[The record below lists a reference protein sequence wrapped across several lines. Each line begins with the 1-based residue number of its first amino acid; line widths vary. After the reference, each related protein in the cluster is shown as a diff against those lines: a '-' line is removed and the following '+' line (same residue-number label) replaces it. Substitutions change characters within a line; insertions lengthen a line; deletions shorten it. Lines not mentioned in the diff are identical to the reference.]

1 MCDTPPLAT
10 SARSRLYSCLILGL
24 SALAAPAVWA
34 LDPQTPV
41 VRDAYLGAATP
52 EKANAALAGLNDLLA
67 SAFTGKNPD
76 LSGGFYASAGTTI
89 YGLFLADSSDHPLV
103 FTTVNASADSDLG
116 APNNPLLLDGTALNV
131 LASFSSER
139 AVSIGLH
146 DAIINT
152 NAFNLIL
159 SGDLTADGLLRKEG
173 TGVLELTGNN
183 SWHGIS
189 RVFPQLGI
197 GLNATPTSVPNI
209 FIDDGT
215 LRGNATSLA
224 ANIATRDAGSSS
236 SQRPVVEFA
245 QAVDGIYAGKLSGT
259 LGTLLKTG
267 AGTLTLTG
275 DNSKFGATQIGAG
288 RIVLGATGNLGGGA
302 LTLASGT
309 ELDISAA
316 HSIQVGALSGQGLIR
331 LGPNSLFTANTG
343 TPIFGGTIA
352 GSGGLTV
359 SGRLQL
365 TGINTYT
372 GTTAV
377 NGILSLVGA
386 GNLNEHSALSNLGS
400 FDISAADGDRV
411 VAGLSGTGQL
421 NLGANRLTFGGNNSA
436 GFYSGGITGSG
447 GITKVGTGR
456 QSILGTSGYTG
467 ETQILNGA
475 VLASPHALSA
485 DILNNAELEFTY
497 AAKDPSGSAITDYT
511 GTIHG
516 TGHLI
521 KSGDGVLWLRG
532 INSYTGGTEV
542 RAGALVGN
550 TQSLQSNINNHAVL
564 AFYQIDDGDYA
575 GTVSGEGTLLK
586 YGPGR
591 VTLSGISTHTGSTAF
606 TGPLRITSDASL
618 GAPTT
623 PLIAVDG
630 ALELAGNV
638 TATRSIEWIGTNT
651 LRTNEFDFTA
661 THMVGSG
668 ALTKMGSGALSLN
681 GIQSFSGML
690 QIAEGSLQL
699 NGSIAGPVAI
709 AAGATVA
716 GTGRIGGPLTL
727 AAGSIY
733 TVAAQADGTS
743 TALQVAPSA
752 TASIAGSL
760 VRVAAAPGDY
770 ALRTRYTILAAPG
783 GINGQFQSA
792 TSNLAFLTPELSYDP
807 TTAYLTLAR
816 NDTTFRD
823 LASHEQRALG
833 GALDTL
839 GGNTT
844 ADGVAVD
851 AALHALTTAE
861 VPTALAQLTAT
872 ALPTISIAGSAQQ
885 HLVSRQIGARLGGLA
900 SAGGFTDLG
909 APAFDREPLLAA
921 SDGES
926 TLPVVLAA
934 LTAVTSE
941 TSAMEPST
949 EGFWMRGLAGR
960 GDYEVV
966 NTRGLRSH
974 TTGFVA
980 GYDNRV
986 NAALTLGTYLGFT
999 DSTLRLREVTSR
1011 SDNSIESWR
1020 FGLYG
1025 RWQQGPAHL
1034 DAQLGYTRDSFDS
1047 ARGINVGALQRTA
1060 KANFDGDAYNADLE
1074 FGYVFGRCLQWE
1086 PFVGLE
1092 WNRQHTDDYQE
1103 QGAGVLD
1110 LALNE
1115 HTDDEVRSRLGAR
1128 VRFVPHAAPL
1138 SLELSAAWAHEYT
1151 NLSRF
1156 GARLVGDATQTLFTV
1171 SGTAA
1176 PRDSAEVGAELRGQI
1191 TKNTR
1196 AFLAFDSELNSAAQ
1210 TYTVSGGFRVS
1221 W

>member
-1 MCDTPPLAT
+1 MCDTPTPPAIT
-10 SARSRLYSCLILGL
+10 TRPRLRSCLILGL

-34 LDPQTPV
+34 FDSQTLA
-41 VRDAYLGAATP
+41 VRDAYLGTASAGKT
-52 EKANAALAGLNDLLA
+52 NAALAGFNEVLIAAFRGTPPPGNNFASFSSEGSILNHSISGSLGLVSLLV
-67 SAFTGKNPD
+67 P
-76 LSGGFYASAGTTI
+76 TTT
-89 YGLFLADSSDHPLV
+89 LNADED
-103 FTTVNASADSDLG
+103 ADLG
-116 APNNPLLLDGTALNV
+116 VAGAPLILDAAQLNV
-131 LASFSSER
+131 LASFATGR
-139 AVSIGLH
+139 PVTIGVGN
-146 DAIINT
+146 AIINT
-152 NAFNLIL
+152 NAFTL
-159 SGDLTADGLLRKEG
+159 SLNGDLTAHGTLIKEG
-173 TGVLELTGNN
+173 SGILEVTGNN
-183 SWHGIS
+183 SWVS
-189 RVFPQLGI
+189 APSA
-197 GLNATPTSVPNI
+197 NE
-209 FIDDGT
+209 GT
-215 LRGNATSLA
+215 LRGNTSSLA
-224 ANIATRDAGSSS
+224 TDINTRFSIGNLPTVDF
-236 SQRPVVEFA
+236 Q
-245 QAVDGIYAGKLSGT
+245 QNVDGVYTNRLVGQNLALVKSG
-259 LGTLLKTG
+259 L
-267 AGTLTLTG
+267 ATLTLSG
-275 DNSKFGATQIGAG
+275 NNSSSGRTQIDSG
-288 RIVLGATGNLGGGA
+288 RIRLATTGRLGSGGLALASNTEVDLGAARDADGHAITINV
-302 LTLASGT
+302 AS
-309 ELDISAA
+309 
-316 HSIQVGALSGQGLIR
+316 LSGQGLVT
-331 LGPNSLFTANTG
+331 LGGNTLSANLRVDNTFAGQISG
-343 TPIFGGTIA
+343 T
-352 GSGGLTV
+352 GGLII
-359 SGRLQL
+359 SGSRLRL
-365 TGINTYT
+365 TGINAYSGVTSIADSSAILALVDAGKLNQNSSIFLS
-372 GTTAV
+372 GT
-377 NGILSLVGA
+377 
-386 GNLNEHSALSNLGS
+386 
-400 FDISAADGDRV
+400 FDISAADGDRT
-411 VAGLSGTGQL
+411 VAGLNGSGGVD
-421 NLGANRLTFGGNNSA
+421 LGPNRLTFGSNNQDASS
-436 GFYSGGITGSG
+436 GFIGGAG
-447 GITKVGTGR
+447 GITKVGTGK

-475 VLASPHALSA
+475 ILASPHALSA
-485 DILNNAELEFTY
+485 NILNNAELEFTY
-497 AAKDPSGSAITDYT
+497 AAKDSSGSAIADYT

-532 INSYTGGTEV
+532 INSYTGGTDV

-550 TQSLQSNINNHAVL
+550 TQSLQGNLNNHAVL

-591 VTLSGISTHTGSTAF
+591 VTLSGVSTHTGSTAF
-606 TGPLRITSDASL
+606 TGPLRIASDASL

-630 ALELAGNV
+630 ALELTGNA
-638 TATRSIEWIGTNT
+638 TTTRSVEWIGTNT
-651 LRTNEFDFTA
+651 LRTNEFAFTA
-661 THMVGSG
+661 SNMIGSG
-668 ALTKMGSGALSLN
+668 ALTKVGSGALNLN
-681 GIQSFSGML
+681 GVQSFSGML
-690 QIAEGSLQL
+690 QIAEGRLQL
-699 NGSIAGPVAI
+699 NGSVAGAVAI

-716 GTGRIGGPLTL
+716 GTGSIGGPLTL
-727 AAGSIY
+727 AAGSLY
-733 TVAAQADGTS
+733 AVAAQADGTS

-760 VRVAAAPGDY
+760 VQVAAAPGDY

-807 TTAYLTLAR
+807 TAAYLTLAR

-823 LASHEQRALG
+823 LASNEQRALG
-833 GALDTL
+833 GVLDTL

-851 AALHALTTAE
+851 AALHALTMAE
-861 VPTALAQLTAT
+861 VPTALEQLTAT
-872 ALPTISIAGSAQQ
+872 TLPTISIAGSAQQ
-885 HLVSRQIGARLGGLA
+885 HLVSRQIGARLDGLA
-900 SAGGFTDLG
+900 TSGGFTDLG
-909 APAFDREPLLAA
+909 ALDLDREPLLAA

-934 LTAVTSE
+934 LTAVTAE
-941 TSAMEPST
+941 TAATEPST

-960 GDYEVV
+960 GDYDVV

-999 DSTLRLREVTSR
+999 DSTLRVREATSR

-1047 ARGINVGALQRTA
+1047 SRGINVGALQRTA
-1060 KANFDGDAYNADLE
+1060 KAKFDGDAYNADLE

-1086 PFVGLE
+1086 PFVGFE

-1110 LALNE
+1110 LALNA

-1128 VRFVPHAAPL
+1128 VRYVPHAAPL

-1156 GARLVGDATQTLFTV
+1156 GARLVGDVTQTLFTV

-1191 TKNTR
+1191 TKSTR

>member
-1 MCDTPPLAT
+1 MCDTPPPAT
-10 SARSRLYSCLILGL
+10 SAHSRLYSGLILAL
-24 SALAAPAVWA
+24 SALVAPAVWA
-34 LDPQTPV
+34 LDPQSPA
-41 VRDAYLGAATP
+41 VREGYLGTATA
-52 EKANAALAGLNDLLA
+52 EKNNAALVGLNGLWA
-67 SAFTGKNPD
+67 SSFKGNPPWGLPID
-76 LSGGFYASAGTTI
+76 AGFEEIRNIGGLEPVLPNVVAI
-89 YGLFLADSSDHPLV
+89 L
-103 FTTVNASADSDLG
+103 NASSDSDLG
-116 APNNPLLLDGTALNV
+116 ALGAQLVLDAAQLNV
-131 LASFSSER
+131 LANFTSNR
-139 AVSIGLH
+139 TVTIGTGQ
-146 DAIINT
+146 AIINT
-152 NAFNLIL
+152 NSFTLGL
-159 SGDLTADGLLRKEG
+159 SGNLTANGTLFKEG
-173 TGVLELTGNN
+173 SGVLEVTGNN
-183 SWHGIS
+183 SW
-189 RVFPQLGI
+189 
-197 GLNATPTSVPNI
+197 ATAPWVI
-209 FIDDGT
+209 DGT
-215 LRGNATSLA
+215 LRGNTVSLATNINATSS
-224 ANIATRDAGSSS
+224 RSSLV
-236 SQRPVVEFA
+236 PIVEFR
-245 QAVDGIYAGKLSGT
+245 QDIDGTYAGRLAGTNGSLIKSG
-259 LGTLLKTG
+259 
-267 AGTLTLTG
+267 AATLTLSG
-275 DNSKFGATQIGAG
+275 NNLLFGGTRIEAG
-288 RIVLGATGNLGGGA
+288 RIQLTSGGRLGSGGLA
-302 LTLASGT
+302 LASGT
-309 ELDISAA
+309 EVDVSAA
-316 HSIQVGALSGQGLIR
+316 RDADGYAIPINVASLNGQGLVT
-331 LGPNSLFTANTG
+331 LGGNTLSANLHAET
-343 TPIFGGTIA
+343 TFGGQIA
-352 GSGGLTV
+352 GTGGLIV
-359 SGRLQL
+359 SGSRLRL
-365 TGINTYT
+365 TGVNAYSGVTSIGSSATLALVDVGKLNQNSSIFLF
-372 GTTAV
+372 GT
-377 NGILSLVGA
+377 
-386 GNLNEHSALSNLGS
+386 
-400 FDISAADGDRV
+400 FDISAADGNRT
-411 VAGLSGTGQL
+411 VAGLNGNGGVL
-421 NLGANRLTFGGNNSA
+421 LGPNRLTFGSNNQDASI
-436 GFYSGGITGSG
+436 GFIGGTG

-485 DILNNAELEFTY
+485 NILNNAELEFTY
-497 AAKDPSGSAITDYT
+497 AANDPSGSAITDYS

-550 TQSLQSNINNHAVL
+550 TQSLQGNINNHAAL

-630 ALELAGNV
+630 ALELAGNA

-668 ALTKMGSGALSLN
+668 ALTKVGSGALSLN

-823 LASHEQRALG
+823 LASSEQRALG

-872 ALPTISIAGSAQQ
+872 ALPMISIAGSAQQ

-999 DSTLRLREVTSR
+999 DSTLRLREVASR

-1020 FGLYG
+1020 FGLYS

-1103 QGAGVLD
+1103 QGAGVLN

-1115 HTDDEVRSRLGAR
+1115 HTDDEVRSRFGAR
-1128 VRFVPHAAPL
+1128 IRFVPHAAPL

-1156 GARLVGDATQTLFTV
+1156 GARLVGDVTQTLFTV